1 MSNSSLSAKK
11 FAICLDGFKQGGT
24 QQAIL
29 HLLPFMCVQFN
40 KVYLIIL
47 QRDQFDLELPN
58 LPNLEVV
65 KFNSKKFLDLKLLIR
80 LFHLFWKE
88 QPDIIMTSMF
98 RSMIFTTL
106 AKNIKSQIYWLEQN
120 TYTNRT
126 NAQWILLRLVSCK
139 VNKIICISND
149 VATYSS
155 SYLASYHKLVVIPNP
170 VWIPSEG
177 DNQLIRKNDFIFVG
191 RLVPQKNPNLA
202 LEAFNLFLQ
211 TFNSNSHLHIVG
223 DGELMEVLKL
233 KLNNLG
239 ILEKCTFHGFL
250 PNIDVYGLMKQT
262 KSLIST
268 SIIEGLAMVR
278 LEALINGNCVVTTNS
293 GGTEQF
299 FHLDSDLGIFLAE
312 SNPMDFARQMHNSLN
327 NKYHTSEMVDQ
338 RKELARNFS
347 PEKISAQ
354 FISQFSS
361 K

>member
-1 MSNSSLSAKK
+1 MNM
-11 FAICLDGFKQGGT
+11 T
-24 QQAIL
+24 Q
-29 HLLPFMCVQFN
+29 N
-40 KVYLIIL
+40 YK
-47 QRDQFDLELPN
+47 
-58 LPNLEVV
+58 
-65 KFNSKKFLDLKLLIR
+65 
-80 LFHLFWKE
+80 
-88 QPDIIMTSMF
+88 
-98 RSMIFTTL
+98 
-106 AKNIKSQIYWLEQN
+106 
-120 TYTNRT
+120 
-126 NAQWILLRLVSCK
+126 
-139 VNKIICISND
+139 
-149 VATYSS
+149 
-155 SYLASYHKLVVIPNP
+155 
-170 VWIPSEG
+170 
-177 DNQLIRKNDFIFVG
+177 
-191 RLVPQKNPNLA
+191 
-202 LEAFNLFLQ
+202 
-211 TFNSNSHLHIVG
+211 TFN
-223 DGELMEVLKL
+223 
-233 KLNNLG
+233 LNNLG